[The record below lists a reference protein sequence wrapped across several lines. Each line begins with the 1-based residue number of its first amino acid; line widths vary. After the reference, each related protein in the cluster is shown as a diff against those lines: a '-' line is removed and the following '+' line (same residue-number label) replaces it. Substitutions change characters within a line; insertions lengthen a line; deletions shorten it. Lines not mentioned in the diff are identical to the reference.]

1 MRTILILTA
10 ASIITGCTTSQMYH
24 GAKQYEVNRCLQTTS
39 NAEYDDCIKRTEK
52 TFNEYNVE
60 RDAVNEDQ

>member
-1 MRTILILTA
+1 
-10 ASIITGCTTSQMYH
+10 MYH
-24 GAKQYEVNRCLQTTS
+24 GAKQYEVNQCLQTTS